1 MNEINRLIIFSLRGQ
16 DQQIRKLNIIINYS
30 ERGVVP
36 FYQDQFGS
44 LKAFNFQKFLMVC
57 YS

>member
-1 MNEINRLIIFSLRGQ
+1 MNELKIIFSLRGQ

-36 FYQDQFGS
+36 FSQDQFGS

>member
-1 MNEINRLIIFSLRGQ
+1 MNEIDRLIIFSVRGQ

-36 FYQDQFGS
+36 FFQDQFGS

-57 YS
+57 YF